1 MSQTVTDDHQG
12 LDQFESRTRKIFVVW
27 LPLLVFLF
35 VLLFPFYWMTITA
48 VKPNN
53 QLTDYQNHSPFW
65 VVGPTLQHVKYLLFE
80 TSYPGWLW
88 NTLVVAVAVALI
100 VAAGSELAVR
110 DQVAVTELADHDWIS
125 VEGGF
130 PVDDVLLSISA
141 ATGVAPRVTQ
151 RMLDFTTIEALV
163 AHGHGIALM
172 PRFAVR
178 HPGVKRLV
186 LKGVR
191 AARVYEA
198 LARPRSRAAV
208 QQVVDHLRAVG
219 AEQG

>member
-88 NTLVVAVAVALI
+88 NTLVVAVASTTVPHCWHSPQRPTHLALVQPHSVQRYARV
-100 VAAGSELAVR
+100 VAAR
-110 DQVAVTELADHDWIS
+110 
-125 VEGGF
+125 
-130 PVDDVLLSISA
+130 
-141 ATGVAPRVTQ
+141 
-151 RMLDFTTIEALV
+151 LDA
-163 AHGHGIALM
+163 M
-172 PRFAVR
+172 Q
-178 HPGVKRLV
+178 
-186 LKGVR
+186 KG
-191 AARVYEA
+191 
-198 LARPRSRAAV
+198 
-208 QQVVDHLRAVG
+208 
-219 AEQG
+219 